1 MTLAG
6 CAFRLYIYFRRG
18 LSRFA
23 FLSSFDENCVSMTL
37 VVVFILATVIII
49 TSTPRFKSI
58 FKIHIDTQ
66 DTQRLQDST
75 SSLVQDLVMLN

>member
-58 FKIHIDTQ
+58 FKIHIKLILKTLRDFKTI
-66 DTQRLQDST
+66 
-75 SSLVQDLVMLN
+75 LVH